1 MAFRLFM
8 ECENSYSLTHFN
20 SDTIWF
26 SLHKKTLSDNRM
38 KLFSVEYMGHA
49 EMEPY
54 VSIFV
59 KFIYF
64 KKATKFCEI
73 STKDCHSA
81 IQIYGGDFAKFC
93 GLLRI

>member
-1 MAFRLFM
+1 
-8 ECENSYSLTHFN
+8 
-20 SDTIWF
+20 
-26 SLHKKTLSDNRM
+26 M
-38 KLFSVEYMGHA
+38 KLFSAEYMGHA

-73 STKDCHSA
+73 ST
-81 IQIYGGDFAKFC
+81 
-93 GLLRI
+93 LLLSYVMPVKSKVGIFQNFVALSEYMNFQEKQVNNRYSPLIRIVRDEKK